1 MTDDDLKSV
10 TVTRDLPFPVDRVW
24 RALTQ
29 ADLLSDWLMQT
40 DFVPEVGRAFRFTAD
55 WGHVE
60 GEVIEIT
67 LQKRLVYSWNAHDL
81 RSTVTFTLTPT
92 PEGTRLEMVQRGFRP
107 DQGQAYGGA
116 RFGWT
121 RMFET
126 LAALLAE
133 HDKSEE

>member
-60 GEVIEIT
+60 GEVIEIMP
-67 LQKRLVYSWNAHDL
+67 QKRLVYSWNAHDL
-81 RSTVTFTLTPT
+81 RSTVTLTLTPT

-133 HDKSEE
+133 PDKAEE

>member
-67 LQKRLVYSWNAHDL
+67 PQKRLVYSWNAHDL